1 VERGSA
7 CSTCWGVTPMASAK
21 LPEAYD
27 YAVIGSGFGGA
38 VSAMRLGEKG
48 YRVLVL
54 ERGKRYEDEDL
65 PRTNWNIWKFLWF
78 PPLRCY
84 GIMQISLIRGLMA
97 LRWAGVGGGSLAYA
111 NVLEVPNDR
120 LFEVPAWKNLADW
133 KTILTPHYET
143 ARKML
148 GVVCN
153 PNLREA
159 DAVLKEISTE
169 FGYGHTFRPVN
180 VGVFFGP
187 EGQDV
192 PDPYFGGEGPPR
204 RGCNFC
210 GACMVGCRYN
220 GKNTLMKN
228 YLYFA
233 EKRGVEVRPEV
244 EVTDIRPLPAGQSDG
259 ARYEVIYK
267 RSTAWFLRPSRRVR
281 ARNVIVSAGVL
292 GTLRLL
298 FNCRDVTR
306 SLGNLSP
313 QLGDMVRTNSEALL
327 GSISRN
333 AKVDYSK
340 GVAITSIIHADEVTC
355 IEPVRYPKG
364 SSFMRLISGP
374 LMEKE
379 NIPMALLKFTWFA
392 VRHPAD
398 FLRQYVMPGWAG
410 RGTILLV
417 MQTIDNH
424 MRLRLGRGPLTL
436 FRLGM
441 VAEQDAAEKVPVRI
455 DVAHKTARRF
465 AEKTGGFPAGSAGE
479 TLLNTPFTAHILGGC
494 PFGRD
499 ASEGVIGLDCQ
510 VHNYPGLYVVDG
522 SIVPAN
528 PGVNPSLTI
537 TALAEYAMSRI
548 PAKA

>member
-1 VERGSA
+1 
-7 CSTCWGVTPMASAK
+7 MARTKS
-21 LPEAYD
+21 PEIYD
-27 YAVIGSGFGGA
+27 YVIIGSGFGGA

-54 ERGKRYEDEDL
+54 ERGRRYEDGDL
-65 PRTNWNIWKFLWF
+65 PRTNWNIWKFLWL

-84 GIMQISLIRGLMA
+84 GLMQISLIRGLMA
-97 LRWAGVGGGSLAYA
+97 LRWAAVGGGSLGYA
-111 NVLEVPNDR
+111 NVLEVPSDR
-120 LFEVPAWKNLADW
+120 LFEVAAWKNLADW
-133 KTILTPHYET
+133 KTLLAPHYET

-153 PNLREA
+153 THLREA
-159 DAVLKEISTE
+159 DTVLREISAE
-169 FGYGHTFRPVN
+169 FGYGETSRPVN

-233 EKRGVEVRPEV
+233 EKRGVKVRPEV
-244 EVTDIRPLPAGQSDG
+244 EVTDIRPLPSGRSDG
-259 ARYEVIYK
+259 ARYEVTFR
-267 RSTAWFLRPSRRVR
+267 RSTAWLLRPSFRVQ
-281 ARNVIVSAGVL
+281 ARNVVVSAGVL

-298 FNCRDVTR
+298 LNCRDVTR
-306 SLGNLSP
+306 SLPRLSP
-313 QLGDMVRTNSEALL
+313 RLGDMVRTNSEALL
-327 GSISRN
+327 GSIGRSR
-333 AKVDYSK
+333 KVDWSK
-340 GVAITSIIHADEVTC
+340 GIAITSIIHADEVTC
-355 IEPVRYPKG
+355 IEPVRYPSG
-364 SSFMRLISGP
+364 SSVMRFVTGP
-374 LMEKE
+374 LMERE
-379 NIPMALLKFTWFA
+379 NVPKALLKFGWFII
-392 VRHPAD
+392 RHPMD
-398 FLRQYVMPGWAG
+398 FLREYLLPGWAD
-410 RGTILLV
+410 RTTILLV

-424 MRLRLGRGPLTL
+424 MRLKLGRGPLTL

-441 VAEQDAAEKVPVRI
+441 VAEQNDAEKVPVRI

-465 AEKTGGFPAGSAGE
+465 AEKTGGFPGGSAGE

-494 PFGRD
+494 PFGRE
-499 ASEGVIGLDCQ
+499 ASEGVVALDCQ

-522 SIVPAN
+522 SIVPGN

-537 TALAEYAMSRI
+537 AALAEYAMSHM
-548 PAKA
+548 PAKS

>member
-1 VERGSA
+1 MAGKGSPQ
-7 CSTCWGVTPMASAK
+7 VF
-21 LPEAYD
+21 D
-27 YAVIGSGFGGA
+27 YVVIGSGFGGA
-38 VSAMRLGEKG
+38 VSAMRLSEKG

-65 PRTNWNIWKFLWF
+65 PRSNWNIWKFLWF

-84 GIMQISLIRGLMA
+84 GIMQISLIKGLMA
-97 LRWAGVGGGSLAYA
+97 LRWAAVGGGSLAYA
-111 NVLEVPNDR
+111 NVLEIPGDR

-133 KTILTPHYET
+133 KTVLAPHYET

-153 PNLREA
+153 SNLREA
-159 DAVLKEISTE
+159 DTVLKEIAGE
-169 FGYGHTFRPVN
+169 FGHGHSFRPVN

-192 PDPYFGGEGPPR
+192 PDPYFGGEGPLR

-220 GKNTLMKN
+220 SKNTLMKN

-233 EKRGVEVRPEV
+233 EKRGVEIRPEA
-244 EVTDIRPLPAGQSDG
+244 EVTDIRPLPATEPDG
-259 ARYEVIYK
+259 ARYDVIYR
-267 RSTAWFLRPSRRVR
+267 RSTAWIPMPSRHVR
-281 ARNVIVSAGVL
+281 ARNVVVSAGVL
-292 GTLRLL
+292 GTMRLL

-306 SLGNLSP
+306 SLPNLSP
-313 QLGDMVRTNSEALL
+313 RLGDMVRTNSEALL
-327 GSISRN
+327 GSLSRS
-333 AKVDYSK
+333 ARVDFSK
-340 GVAITSIIHADEVTC
+340 GVAITSIIQADEVTH
-355 IEPVRYPKG
+355 IEPVRYPDG
-364 SSFMRLISGP
+364 SSFMRLVSGP
-374 LMEKE
+374 LMKRE
-379 NIPMALLKFTWFA
+379 NVPLALLKFLWFA

-398 FLRQYVMPGWAG
+398 FLRMYVLPGWAK
-410 RGTILLV
+410 RTTILLV

-424 MRLRLGRGPLTL
+424 MRLRLGRGPLTM
-436 FRLGM
+436 FRLGL
-441 VAEQDAAEKVPVRI
+441 VAEQGAGEKVPVRI
-455 DVAHKTARRF
+455 DIAHKAARRF

-499 ASEGVIGLDCQ
+499 ASEGVVGLDCQ

-548 PAKA
+548 PAKS